1 MTEDGSISQYLK
13 SPSEYCYLCHQR
25 TCNKLIGNK
34 YIVGNSYTIFTFL
47 NKRIKHD
54 FGKVYVGHHSELHNY
69 TYTSSFYHI

>member
-1 MTEDGSISQYLK
+1 MKEDGSISQYL
-13 SPSEYCYLCHQR
+13 SLPLGTVTCVHQR

-54 FGKVYVGHHSELHNY
+54 FGKVYIGHRSELHNY
-69 TYTSSFYHI
+69 TYTSSLYHI